1 MKKAKASTP
10 RGVVVPKG
18 TPIGQFTPRLPG
30 ASLRTRGSGHPLR
43 DLSMAM
49 AIAVMLPLAACQG
62 GAGLST
68 NMLGADSG
76 FRGGVSADE
85 PHAALVGRD
94 VLEGGG
100 NAADAAA
107 AMGLALAVAYPH
119 AAGLGGGGMCVVY
132 DQAKNE
138 TASYD
143 FRLRAAAGG
152 GAIGTPGLVRGLSLL
167 QARHG
172 LLEWAKAVAPAE
184 GLARAGLTASR
195 AMVRP
200 LNEAAAVV
208 RADPDLQALL
218 GRADGSLLAEG
229 QDLSQVALATTLA
242 QIRQRGPG
250 EFYQG
255 QVARQYVEAAGK
267 AGGHLSADDM
277 RTYVVAESKGTIVD
291 YGKHQ
296 LVLPGVATPGVAV
309 FNNVLAATL
318 DKADAAAPERA
329 TLLAKASRAA
339 YAASTKLVAGR
350 DDGSAALAVIDAGGS
365 AVACTLSMGDPLGAG
380 KVSRELGLVLGA
392 APAGDKGQGGRHMVP
407 ALVANLNSKSAYW
420 AGAGATDDAAPVALV
435 QTFLDSMGTKAEELK
450 PAIAGPRLIDVGGG
464 IVYEPGTAVEVADA
478 LKGMGERTVEAGPLG
493 RVAAVWCPQG
503 LPGLWR
509 SCRFA
514 ADPRGAGL
522 ASMARLQK

>member
-1 MKKAKASTP
+1 MKKAKVSTP
-10 RGVVVPKG
+10 RGVVVPTG
-18 TPIGQFTPRLPG
+18 ATTGQSTPRLPG
-30 ASLRTRGSGHPLR
+30 ASLRTRGSGNPLR

-62 GAGLST
+62 GAGLSPSLLT
-68 NMLGADSG
+68 PDSG

-85 PHAALVGRD
+85 PNAALVGRD
-94 VLEGGG
+94 ILESGG
-100 NAADAAA
+100 NAADAVA
-107 AMGLALAVAYPH
+107 AMGLALSVTYPH
-119 AAGLGGGGMCVVY
+119 AVGLGGGGMCVVY
-132 DQAKNE
+132 DRAKNE
-138 TASYD
+138 TAAYD
-143 FRLRAAAGG
+143 FRLRAAAAG
-152 GAIGTPGLVRGLSLL
+152 GAIGAPGLIRGLSLL

-172 LLEWAKAVAPAE
+172 QLEWAKAVAPAE
-184 GLARAGLTASR
+184 GLARGGVTASR

-208 RADPDLQALL
+208 RADPDLLALL
-218 GRADGSLLAEG
+218 GRTDGTLLAEG
-229 QDLSQVALATTLA
+229 QDWSQLPLATTLA

-250 EFYQG
+250 DFYQG
-255 QVARQYVEAAGK
+255 QTARLYVEASTK
-267 AGGHLSADDM
+267 AGGSLSADDL
-277 RTYVVAESKGTIVD
+277 RSYVVAESKGTLVD

-318 DKADAAAPERA
+318 DKAGAPAPERA
-329 TLLAKASRAA
+329 TLLAQASRAA
-339 YAASTKLVAGR
+339 YTATTRLVAGR
-350 DDGSAALAVIDAGGS
+350 DDGSAALAAIDAGGS
-365 AVACTLSMGDPLGAG
+365 AVACALSLGDPLGAG
-380 KVSRELGLVLGA
+380 RMSRDLGVVLGA

-407 ALVANLNSKSAYW
+407 AVVANLNSKSAYW
-420 AGAGATDDAAPVALV
+420 AGAGATDDAAPMALA

-464 IVYEPGTAVEVADA
+464 IVYEPGTAPEVADA
-478 LKGMGERTVEAGPLG
+478 LRATGEKTVEAGPLG

-509 SCRFA
+509 GCRFA